1 MSVSSDE
8 DSKKQEDE
16 FSNRENLS
24 HHLSVIWTMAALM
37 SSARGNISQQT
48 LDNSCHV
55 ILESVDRAR
64 ELCGAA

>member
-8 DSKKQEDE
+8 GSKKQEDD
-16 FSNRENLS
+16 FRNRENLS
-24 HHLSVIWTMAALM
+24 HHLSVIWTIAALM
-37 SSARGNISQQT
+37 SSTRGNISRET
-48 LDNSCHV
+48 LDNGCHV